1 MALWGIVRALLPR
14 VTTYGGTRDCA
25 GRAQSGRCVCA
36 RRVRCCCGL
45 RSLVPAPAPSRPK
58 ILLAWRKAHE
68 IVRERVMTESEKR
81 KEWATGRAA
90 VIRNIDRIKRAQ
102 VKREVFDSWHN
113 ATVKRVRR

>member
-1 MALWGIVRALLPR
+1 VM
-14 VTTYGGTRDCA
+14 
-25 GRAQSGRCVCA
+25 
-36 RRVRCCCGL
+36 RCCCGL

-113 ATVKRVRR
+113 ATVKRVRRRSSRNSTAYARTYAQLLNANSLP